1 MPRFDTA
8 SAKVWR
14 GRAARAT
21 VAALLLTSGAL
32 AGLPPAAAISP
43 PTIDPAAVPPDGP
56 PGPPAPM
63 KQNTYC
69 IEVGALPGSDFRL
82 PPKYMDMLNMQEA
95 WQFSRGS
102 GVKVAVIDTGVT
114 PHPRFPHLIGGGDY
128 IMAGDGL
135 SDCDAHGT
143 IVASM
148 IGAAPASGAPLP
160 PAGPRKPV
168 TIPTTEP
175 PPKAPPPQTVTLSP
189 LPQTVTMVPA
199 PPPSESPP
207 PGPFGAPP
215 PPQQPPAPP
224 PGQGQGGQS
233 QSPAPGQGQGPPPG
247 PVQAPSADHGGGTVT
262 IPGYSGG
269 GRVAKVDNPRPLAP
283 TSTSTPT
290 PAPPPSPPPA
300 PAPAAAAPDAY
311 SGIAPDVDMISIRQS
326 SQAFGLKDAYT
337 GDEDPQTSAKITSV
351 ETLAR
356 AIVHAANMGA
366 SVINISDVTCMSAR
380 NIIDQR
386 ALGAAVRYAAVDKNA
401 VIVAAAGDSSKKDCK
416 QNPVFDPLQPNDPRD
431 WSGVTTVVT
440 PSWFSDYVLTVGAV
454 DADGRPMTQGG
465 QGQGSSSIAGPWV
478 GIAAP
483 GTDIVGLSPRD
494 DGLINAID
502 GPDNSLLV
510 PAGTSFSAAIVS
522 GVAALVRA
530 KYPQLSAYQVINRLT
545 RTARAP
551 ARGVD
556 NQVGHGVVD
565 PVAALTWDV
574 PDGPLKPPQQLSA
587 PLNLPKAAPH
597 RDMVPV
603 WVAAGGLT
611 GALLIGGAVFGI
623 AMLMKRRKQ
632 QQ

>member
-1 MPRFDTA
+1 MQRSGTG
-8 SAKVWR
+8 SSKKWR
-14 GRAARAT
+14 GRASRAT
-21 VAALLLTSGAL
+21 VAALLLASGAL
-32 AGLPPAAAISP
+32 AGLPPAYAISP
-43 PTIDPAAVPPDGP
+43 PTIDPGAVPPDGP

-63 KQNTYC
+63 KQNSYC
-69 IEVGALPGSDFRL
+69 IEVGVLPGTNFRL
-82 PPKYMDMLNMQEA
+82 QPKYMDMLNLQEA
-95 WQFSRGS
+95 WQFGRGA

-114 PHPRFPHLIGGGDY
+114 PHPRFPHLIPGGDY
-128 IMAGDGL
+128 IMGGDGL

-148 IGAAPASGAPLP
+148 IGAAPANGAPAP

-199 PPPSESPP
+199 APPSSEAPPPAP

-215 PPQQPPAPP
+215 PPPAL
-224 PGQGQGGQS
+224 
-233 QSPAPGQGQGPPPG
+233 APGQGPPPG
-247 PVQAPSADHGGGTVT
+247 PGQAPSANHGAGTVT
-262 IPGYSGG
+262 IPSYSGG
-269 GRVAKVDNPRPLAP
+269 SHVIGVDNPANPRPLD
-283 TSTSTPT
+283 
-290 PAPPPSPPPA
+290 PPKPPPPA
-300 PAPAAAAPDAY
+300 PPAQAPDAY
-311 SGIAPDVDMISIRQS
+311 SGVAPDVDIIAIRQS

-337 GDEDPQTSAKITSV
+337 GDEDPQTRAKIDNV
-351 ETLAR
+351 ETMAR

-366 SVINISDVTCMSAR
+366 QVINISDVTCMSAR

-416 QNPVFDPLQPNDPRD
+416 QNPIFDPLQPQDPRD
-431 WSGVTTVVT
+431 WNAVTTVVT
-440 PSWFSDYVLTVGAV
+440 PSWFRDYVLTVGAV
-454 DADGRPMTQGG
+454 DPDGRPLTQGG
-465 QGQGSSSIAGPWV
+465 QGQGSTSIAGPWV

-483 GTDIVGLSPRD
+483 GTDIIGLSPRD

-502 GPDNSLLV
+502 GPDNTLLV

-530 KYPQLSAYQVINRLT
+530 KFPQLSSSQVINRLE

-556 NQVGHGVVD
+556 NQIGYGVVD

-574 PDGPLKPPQQLSA
+574 PDGPPKPPQQLSA
-587 PLNLPKAAPH
+587 PLAVPTPAPD
-597 RDMVPV
+597 RDMVPI

-611 GALLIGGAVFGI
+611 GALLIGGAIFGI
-623 AMLMKRRKQ
+623 AMMMKRRKQ
-632 QQ
+632 Q